1 MIVSCG
7 RSSLGASLYMP
18 DDALVQRLRARLPD
32 EFSQNLLQG
41 ALDALTQQ
49 NVNTRVQH
57 FSVSLR
63 ELSNHVLTAIRSSRP
78 DWVAGAPG
86 FEPGNGGI
94 KIRCLTAWL
103 RPSFTELICANLK
116 YYQWIT

>member
-1 MIVSCG
+1 MIVSFG

-78 DWVAGAPG
+78 DWVAGAR
-86 FEPGNGGI
+86 
-94 KIRCLTAWL
+94 IRTWEWRNQNPPIL
-103 RPSFTELICANLK
+103 PLISRTILKNRRNLIRF
-116 YYQWIT
+116 QSIV